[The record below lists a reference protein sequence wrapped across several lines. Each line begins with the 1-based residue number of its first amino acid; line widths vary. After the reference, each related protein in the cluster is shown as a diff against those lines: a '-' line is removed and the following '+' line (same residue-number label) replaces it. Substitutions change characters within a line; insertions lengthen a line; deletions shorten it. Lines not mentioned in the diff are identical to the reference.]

1 MKRGKRVVYA
11 LFAVLLLTLSTLSTS
26 DVEAGISTTSLGAST
41 LGTSEWNNP
50 EGDVKVENDVLIF
63 PEDSTEYTRF
73 IAKTAAKQDKDFSVL
88 LNASGIFNLKKLPAG
103 KTFSFA
109 FGLPGIE
116 SLPGE
121 AGSVEVVFSN
131 QGGIKIGIVAYDE
144 DGNKVTVSEAKP
156 CSMTI
161 NKAATVAVSISSDW
175 VIKVQVNGKQLA
187 SGKLPVSGEG
197 RIGFL
202 QTGECAV
209 TISDLKIT
217 HYKYERP
224 ENTNISEDFEQGAM
238 DTSKLTAR
246 TIADMGIFPAGQVVE
261 EYNGNQVLMFRNT
274 QNAYFGTLHK
284 YSNFELTFDVPYIQ
298 TQTKFSED
306 GILEAGATDKIIVA
320 FGLEEADFTAW
331 SGWKKAGESISC
343 GKYFLQSNNYD
354 DESAAW
360 KNHNPYQDGGRAFS
374 IKVKVVDGVVTA
386 GIKWMEER
394 SFEELLHYTL
404 PSGMPTGYI
413 SIWAE
418 GPANF
423 AIDNLKITNLD
434 TNPALIEVEYKNG
447 KIEKP
452 EDVEYIPMERV
463 YAPQKQEEKVGFS
476 MWYCM
481 PIGVAVV
488 GIVAL
493 TIVALKGRK
502 HRKMKGGEV
511 E

>member
-11 LFAVLLLTLSTLSTS
+11 LLAVLLLALSNLPMSV
-26 DVEAGISTTSLGAST
+26 VEAGVSTTTLDVST
-41 LGTSEWNNP
+41 LETSEWNNP
-50 EGDVKVENDVLIF
+50 EGDVKVENEVLIF

-73 IAKTAAKQDKDFSVL
+73 IAKTAAKQDQEFSEL
-88 LNASGIFNLKKLPAG
+88 LNASATVNFKKMPTG

-116 SLPGE
+116 SFSGE

-131 QGGIKIGIVAYDE
+131 QGGIKAGIVAYDE
-144 DGNKVTVSEAKP
+144 DGNKVTVTEAKS
-156 CSMTI
+156 CGMTT
-161 NKAATVAVSISSDW
+161 NKSATVTISISNDW
-175 VIKVQVNGKQLA
+175 VITVRVNGKQIA

-209 TISDLKIT
+209 TISNLKIT

-238 DTSKLTAR
+238 DISKLTAR
-246 TIADMGIFPAGQVVE
+246 TIADMGIYPAGQSVE
-261 EYNGNQVLMFRNT
+261 DYNGNQVLMFRNT
-274 QNAYFGTLHK
+274 QNAYVGTLHK
-284 YSNFELTFDVPYIQ
+284 YSNFELTFDVPYM
-298 TQTKFSED
+298 QTKTVFSED
-306 GILEAGATDKIIVA
+306 GLLEAGATEKIIVA
-320 FGLEEADFTAW
+320 FGLEDADFKTW

-343 GKYFLQSNNYD
+343 GKNFLQSNNYES
-354 DESAAW
+354 ESAAW
-360 KNHNPYQDGGRAFS
+360 NNHNPYKEGRAFS

-386 GIKWMEER
+386 GIKWVEET
-394 SFEELLHYTL
+394 SYEELLHYTL

-418 GPANF
+418 GTSNF
-423 AIDNLKITNLD
+423 AMDNLKITNLD

-452 EDVEYIPMERV
+452 EDVEYVPMERV
-463 YAPQKQEEKVGFS
+463 YAPQKQEEKGGFS

-488 GIVAL
+488 GFVAL
-493 TIVALKGRK
+493 TIIALKGRK
-502 HRKMKGGEV
+502 TRKKEGGEV

>member
-1 MKRGKRVVYA
+1 MKRGKRVGYA
-11 LFAVLLLTLSTLSTS
+11 LLGILLLALSAVPLSE
-26 DVEAGISTTSLGAST
+26 VEAGVSTTSLGAST
-41 LGTSEWNNP
+41 LETSEWNNP
-50 EGDVKVENDVLIF
+50 EGDVLVEDEVLIF
-63 PEDSTEYTRF
+63 PEESTEYTRF
-73 IAKTAAKQDKDFSVL
+73 IAKTAAKQDGDFSEL
-88 LNASGIFNLKKLPAG
+88 LHASATINFKNVPAG
-103 KTFSFA
+103 KSFSFA

-116 SLPGE
+116 SLSGE

-131 QGGIKIGIVAYDE
+131 QGGLKLGIVAYDE
-144 DGNKVTVSEAKP
+144 DGNAVTVSEAKS
-156 CSMTI
+156 CGMTL
-161 NKAATVAVSISSDW
+161 NKPATVAISISSDS
-175 VIKVQVNGKQLA
+175 VITIQINGKQVA

-209 TISDLKIT
+209 TISELEIF

-224 ENTNISEDFEQGAM
+224 ENTNISEDFEHGAM

-246 TIADMGIFPAGQVVE
+246 TIADMGIFPAGQAVE

-274 QNAYFGTLHK
+274 QNAYVGTLHK
-284 YSNFELTFDVPYIQ
+284 YSNFELSFDVPYIQ

-343 GKYFLQSNNYD
+343 GKYFLQSNNYES
-354 DESAAW
+354 ESAAW
-360 KNHNPYQDGGRAFS
+360 KGHNPYQDGGRAFS
-374 IKVKVVDGVVTA
+374 IKIKVVDGVVTA
-386 GIKWMEER
+386 GIKWLEETTY
-394 SFEELLHYTL
+394 EELLHYTL

-423 AIDNLKITNLD
+423 AMDNLKITNLD
-434 TNPALIEVEYKNG
+434 VNPALIELEYKNG

-452 EDVEYIPMERV
+452 EDVVYTPMERV
-463 YAPQKQEEKVGFS
+463 YAPEKKENKGGFS
-476 MWYCM
+476 MWYCL
-481 PIGVAVV
+481 PIGVAAI
-488 GIVAL
+488 GIATL
-493 TIVALKGRK
+493 TIVALNGRK
-502 HRKMKGGEV
+502 NKKMKGGEV